1 MRIQDTYHF
10 VLPSQFNPLP
20 LMDSGQ
26 KVRLGVTKCGGGLEQ
41 VGPFPKLILRDH
53 LVVSVIEQHL
63 ALLPTAQLL
72 GDSGGK
78 DSTVSGLASRIDDLM
93 QAKRFGFPLALF
105 RVLCSQA
112 TGCRK
117 SAQRG
122 VKATELLNELDN
134 LKPKELFE
142 SFPLL

>member
-93 QAKRFGFPLALF
+93 QAKCFGFPLALF
-105 RVLCSQA
+105 RSSPYA
-112 TGCRK
+112 TGGRRVH
-117 SAQRG
+117 SNN
-122 VKATELLNELDN
+122 NESPGEAI
-134 LKPKELFE
+134 KKRT
-142 SFPLL
+142 FPSQGTIDRPLV